1 MTKLKVPLTAALLI
15 VLLSACTTAPDGS
28 QQLTPEGQAIMETSA
43 RIAMRH
49 FISDSP
55 RAAERAQNVREVI
68 AKIQAVT
75 SAETTLGALKAV
87 VVAEVER
94 LNLAPV
100 DKADALDLLELFAVS
115 LESRLGDDPLQAR
128 GLVRVNAFLGF
139 ILGLLPPGE

>member
-1 MTKLKVPLTAALLI
+1 MRKVQVPLTVALLM
-15 VLLSACTTAPDGS
+15 VLLSACVTNPDGS
-28 QQLTPEGQAIMETSA
+28 RQLTPEGQAIMETSA

-68 AKIQAVT
+68 AKVQAVT

-87 VVAEVER
+87 VAAEVKR
-94 LNLAPV
+94 LSLDPL
-100 DKADALDLLELFAVS
+100 DEADALDLLELFAVS

-128 GLVRVNAFLGF
+128 GLVRVNDFLTLV
-139 ILGLLPPGE
+139 LGMLPTGE